1 MNRSAKKAIKKISK
15 KRDYNSDDSW
25 IRQYFGKRQHQNESN
40 NESNRPVEVV
50 TCDKKKVSKIKQLL
64 RDTDSVSSGSKE
76 SIISELSDISLKDRN
91 IDKLVIIK
99 RNNTPKSKKTKKTN
113 NHQIRSNIVRDILC
127 NLDSSSILSNNNID
141 RDRTKF

>member
-1 MNRSAKKAIKKISK
+1 MNRSAKKAITKTSK

-25 IRQYFGKRQHQNESN
+25 IRQYFRKEGHQNESD
-40 NESNRPVEVV
+40 NETVRPVKVV
-50 TCDKKKVSKIKQLL
+50 TCDKKKLSKIKQLL

-76 SIISELSDISLKDRN
+76 SIVSELSDISLKERN

-99 RNNTPKSKKTKKTN
+99 RNNTPKKKKTKKAS

-127 NLDSSSILSNNNID
+127 NLDTISISSNSTIN
-141 RDRTKF
+141 RDRKKF

>member
-99 RNNTPKSKKTKKTN
+99 RNNTPKRKKTKKTN